1 MKKQK
6 KHTATPVSKLIPLLV
21 FLMIS
26 MIAAGCFADTPK
38 SSVGKISD
46 SSFELFAFD
55 NYMVVGDYKQSQVR
69 ADTLKELGYDGMG
82 TRGTN
87 LVEQTE
93 IFEKAGLKLHS
104 TYLGLNLDADQKYDA
119 NLMKAI
125 KQLKGKG
132 TILWFTVSSK
142 KYKPASVE
150 GDAVAVKAIREL
162 ADAAH
167 DSGLKIAL
175 YPHANMYVETLSDS
189 VRIAKK
195 VNRRNVGGSFNLCHW
210 LKVEGD
216 IDYRPILKE
225 SLPYLFVVSTSG
237 AESGDTKKMG
247 WDKLI
252 QTLDKGSFDN
262 YKLLKYLKDIGYKG
276 PVGLQGYRIK
286 GDPKET
292 LSSSM
297 KAWRKINEKLK

>member
-1 MKKQK
+1 MT
-6 KHTATPVSKLIPLLV
+6 HKLMLILV
-21 FLMIS
+21 LFVGL
-26 MIAAGCFADTPK
+26 IAAVCVAGDK
-38 SSVGKISD
+38 SEA
-46 SSFELFAFD
+46 SFPLFAFD
-55 NYMVVGDYKQSQVR
+55 NYMVAGDYKQSQVR
-69 ADTLKELGYDGMG
+69 ADTLKELGFDGMG
-82 TRGTN
+82 TSGTN

-93 IFEKAGLKLHS
+93 IFEKAGLKLIS
-104 TYLGLNLDADQKYDA
+104 TYIGLDLDADQKYDA
-119 NLMKAI
+119 NLIKAI

-132 TILWFTVSSK
+132 TILWFFVRGK
-142 KYKPASVE
+142 KFKPASAD
-150 GDAVAVKAIREL
+150 GDAAAVKAIREL

-175 YPHANMYVETLSDS
+175 YPHAGFYVETFADS

-210 LKVEGD
+210 LKVDGD

-225 SLPYLFVVSTSG
+225 SLPYLFVVSISG
-237 AESGDTKKMG
+237 AETGDTKKMG

-276 PVGLQGYRIK
+276 PVGLQGYSIK
-286 GDPKET
+286 GDPKQN
-292 LSSSM
+292 LANSM
-297 KAWRKINEKLK
+297 KAWRKINEKLSETKDGKK